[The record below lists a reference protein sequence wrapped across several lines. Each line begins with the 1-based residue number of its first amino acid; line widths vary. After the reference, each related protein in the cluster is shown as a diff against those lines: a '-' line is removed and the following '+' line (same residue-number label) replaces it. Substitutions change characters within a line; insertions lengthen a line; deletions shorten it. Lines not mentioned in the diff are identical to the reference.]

1 MPILYHYMD
10 CPYCFRVRLYA
21 AERGV
26 SYESVVVE
34 RGSPP
39 PELPS
44 LNPLRRLP
52 VWITDDNKPI
62 FGSNTIIDYLEA
74 ADPDEPLIPADPIAR
89 ARCWMADELA
99 RDGLLEPLIA
109 LDRDQSGKEPEA
121 WDMVLYRRKNARV
134 RATLQVFEALLGGR
148 EWLVGDELTIADL
161 SIALP
166 LSIIERFG
174 IELEDTPAVAGL
186 AKRLSERDSMRLAR
200 MRKA

>member
-1 MPILYHYMD
+1 MAALYHYMD

-21 AERGV
+21 AERHINFQ
-26 SYESVVVE
+26 SMVVE
-34 RGSPP
+34 RGAPP

-52 VWITDDNKPI
+52 VWITDENKPI
-62 FGSNTIIDYLEA
+62 FGSNTIIDYLERVE
-74 ADPDEPLIPADPIAR
+74 PDEGLLPAEPLAR

-109 LDRDQSGKEPEA
+109 IDRDQAGKDTEQ
-121 WDMVLYRRKNARV
+121 WNMQLYRKKIARV

-148 EWLVGDELTIADL
+148 HWLIGDELTIADL

-166 LSIIERFG
+166 LSILERFG
-174 IELEDTPAVAGL
+174 VDLELTPGVKSLGE
-186 AKRLSERDSMRLAR
+186 RLSKRDSMRVAR
-200 MRKA
+200 MRNQ